1 MTLQVFLDHKLLYE
15 TNFHVCQVD
24 RSLIPTNQP
33 TLHYFFKAPRAIS
46 WEGYKDEV
54 EITPA
59 NLHVDGDIW
68 LAGSDPGDMILGVS
82 FNGTHSIYMNTLLVA
97 YPDQQTE
104 LEIATGLVVVT
115 RPRKAAK
122 TNIVWPGAEM
132 PVGGR

>member
-1 MTLQVFLDHKLLYE
+1 MLPGVTYE
-15 TNFHVCQVD
+15 G
-24 RSLIPTNQP
+24 S
-33 TLHYFFKAPRAIS
+33 S
-46 WEGYKDEV
+46 W
-54 EITPA
+54 
-59 NLHVDGDIW
+59 
-68 LAGSDPGDMILGVS
+68 
-82 FNGTHSIYMNTLLVA
+82 IYMNTLLVA